1 MKRALLV
8 VAVLA
13 LSAASSDAETSQPGS
28 VPDPALTSFRRW
40 LDASRPGYGCD
51 EGPAPFRNKTVEA
64 AYPGQR
70 FYYVLTYTR
79 GTPPPFRNGL
89 SVVAHVD
96 HNGKV
101 APLDQSALTTYRQG
115 LRKVSTA
122 KQARASAAAVMIL
135 AMGDPGERRWKFRES
150 MFTAKKDKTGWV
162 CTYRHGNPNYTSQV
176 VFDGDGVLSAISA
189 NPPPVP

>member
-1 MKRALLV
+1 MWIARAH
-8 VAVLA
+8 
-13 LSAASSDAETSQPGS
+13 
-28 VPDPALTSFRRW
+28 
-40 LDASRPGYGCD
+40 PGYGCD
-51 EGPAPFRNKTVEA
+51 EGPARFRNRTVDSV
-64 AYPGQR
+64 YSGRR

-96 HNGKV
+96 DNGKV
-101 APLDQSALTTYRQG
+101 TPLDRSALTTYQQG

-135 AMGDPGERRWKFRES
+135 AMGDPGERRWKFHES

-162 CTYRHGNPNYTSQV
+162 CTYRHGNVNYTSQV
-176 VFDGDGVLSAISA
+176 VFDGHGVLSAISA